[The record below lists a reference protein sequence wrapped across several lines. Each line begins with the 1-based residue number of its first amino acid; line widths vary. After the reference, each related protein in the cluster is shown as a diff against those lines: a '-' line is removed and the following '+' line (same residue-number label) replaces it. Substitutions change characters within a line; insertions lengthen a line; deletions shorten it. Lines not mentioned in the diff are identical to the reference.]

1 MLGTR
6 KVNKSRSADYV
17 PVRLGEAGM
26 FLWEATTE
34 NYRLRADELLLL
46 EQACR
51 EADLID
57 ELFEDLRF
65 ASSTSTGSQG
75 QEVAHPLLAEIRQHR
90 TLYGQLI
97 HRLNLPDLDEAG
109 DGSGLRSVPDVNQ
122 NRAAG
127 MSRWAKS
134 HGKAS

>member
-1 MLGTR
+1 MGTR
-6 KVNKSRSADYV
+6 KVNTPRTSETV
-17 PVRLGEAGM
+17 PARLGAAGA
-26 FLWEATTE
+26 FLWDETTR
-34 NYRLRADELLLL
+34 NYALRADELLVL

-57 ELFEDLRF
+57 GLYNELRLQSF
-65 ASSTSTGSQG
+65 TVMGSQG
-75 QEVAHPLLAEIRQHR
+75 QEVVNPLLGEIRQHR
-90 TLYGQLI
+90 TLYGQLVG
-97 HRLNLPDLDEAG
+97 RLGLPDLETSG
-109 DGSGLRSVPDVNQ
+109 DSGLRAVPDVNQ